1 MPSTSTPRPGAPRH
15 AASAGGPA
23 GFDEWGSWEEQYRID
38 SIESIRPRVRGRGTA
53 PSPTPITAEEP
64 PLSATPAL
72 TSTPTIPRER
82 VTRARTAVF
91 LTFTL
96 AGLVFASW
104 ASRIADAKESLGL
117 TAGQL
122 GLTLVAASLGS
133 VTGLPL
139 AGRISDRIGATRAVG
154 LGMAVG
160 LAGLLTVG
168 VV

>member
-1 MPSTSTPRPGAPRH
+1 M
-15 AASAGGPA
+15 GGTISNR
-23 GFDEWGSWEEQYRID
+23 FDRID
-38 SIESIRPRVRGRGTA
+38 STSRSWSRNR

-160 LAGLLTVG
+160 LASLLTVG
-168 VV
+168 VVVDAHGPRWGVAAGLFL